1 MSSSHDNTLVHACV
15 GETERHK
22 RRVSMKVRHVVVA
35 VFPLILFML
44 VGCATT
50 RDVAYLQGQVDDL
63 QRKVEILRGRVS
75 SEMQQNWVDF
85 ETTITEL
92 QQEIK
97 ILRANIEEDRQL
109 LNKIADDVA
118 ELKQD
123 YESTISPPDTKPG
136 EVAAIPPTT
145 PVTPSSPEEE
155 PKMDM
160 EGAYQQAYGTFKSGD
175 YAGALKLFGEFLRTY
190 PKSEY
195 ADNAR
200 YWIGESYYQQGDYER
215 AILEYEKVL
224 QQYPTGDKVPA
235 ALLKQGFAFL
245 NLGDRV
251 DAKLLLQKVIQEYPQ
266 SPQAEIAARKLK
278 VLD

>member
-1 MSSSHDNTLVHACV
+1 MC
-15 GETERHK
+15 E
-22 RRVSMKVRHVVVA
+22 RRVQMKARHVVIA
-35 VFPLILFML
+35 VFPFILFLL

-50 RDVAYLQGQVDDL
+50 REVAYLQGQVDDL
-63 QRKVEILRGRVS
+63 QRKVEILRGRVT

-85 ETTITEL
+85 ETTIAEL

-118 ELKQD
+118 ALKRD
-123 YESTISPPDTKPG
+123 SEAIISPSDTKPG
-136 EVAAIPPTT
+136 GVAAIPPTT
-145 PVTPSSPEEE
+145 PVSPSSSEEE
-155 PKMDM
+155 PKEDM
-160 EGAYQQAYGTFKSGD
+160 EGAYQKAYGTFKNGD
-175 YAGALKLFGEFLRTY
+175 YPGALRLFEAFLRRY
-190 PKSEY
+190 PQSEY

-224 QQYPTGDKVPA
+224 QQYPKGDKVPH

-245 NLGDRV
+245 NLGDRL
-251 DAKLLLQKVIQEYPQ
+251 DAKLLLQKVIKEYPQ

>member
-1 MSSSHDNTLVHACV
+1 
-15 GETERHK
+15 
-22 RRVSMKVRHVVVA
+22 MKARHVVVA
-35 VFPLILFML
+35 VFPFILFLL

-50 RDVAYLQGQVDDL
+50 REVAYLQGQVDDL
-63 QRKVEILRGRVS
+63 QRKVEILRGRVT

-85 ETTITEL
+85 ETTIAEM

-118 ELKQD
+118 ALKQD
-123 YESTISPPDTKPG
+123 YESKISPPDTKPG
-136 EVAAIPPTT
+136 EVAAIPTTTPTT
-145 PVTPSSPEEE
+145 PVSPPSPEEE
-155 PKMDM
+155 PKEDM
-160 EGAYQQAYGTFKSGD
+160 EGAYQKAYGTFKNGD
-175 YAGALKLFGEFLRTY
+175 YPGALRLFEAFLRTY
-190 PKSEY
+190 PTSEY

-224 QQYPTGDKVPA
+224 QQYPKGDKVPH
-235 ALLKQGFAFL
+235 ALLKQGFSFL

-266 SPQAEIAARKLK
+266 SPQAEIAAKKLK

>member
-1 MSSSHDNTLVHACV
+1 
-15 GETERHK
+15 
-22 RRVSMKVRHVVVA
+22 MKIRYVVA
-35 VFPLILFML
+35 VVFPFILFLL
-44 VGCATT
+44 VGCVTT

-63 QRKVEILRGRVS
+63 QHKVEILRGRVS

-85 ETTITEL
+85 ETSIAEM

-109 LNKIADDVA
+109 LDKIADDVA
-118 ELKQD
+118 VLKQD

-145 PVTPSSPEEE
+145 PVAPSSPDEG
-155 PKMDM
+155 PTLDM
-160 EGAYQQAYGTFKSGD
+160 EGAYQKAYGTFKNGD
-175 YAGALKLFGEFLRTY
+175 YPGALRLFEAFLRTY

-195 ADNAR
+195 ADNAQ
-200 YWIGESYYQQGDYER
+200 YWIGESYYKQEDYER

-224 QQYPTGDKVPA
+224 QQYPKGDKVPA

-245 NLGDRV
+245 NLGDQV
-251 DAKLLLQKVIQEYPQ
+251 DAKLLFQKVIQEYPQ

>member
-1 MSSSHDNTLVHACV
+1 MD
-15 GETERHK
+15 ETDMYK

-35 VFPLILFML
+35 VFPLILFLL
-44 VGCATT
+44 VGCVTT

-63 QRKVEILRGRVS
+63 QRKVDILRGRVS
-75 SEMQQNWVDF
+75 TEMQQNWVDY
-85 ETTITEL
+85 ETTIEEL

-118 ELKQD
+118 EMKKD
-123 YESTISPPDTKPG
+123 YEAKMIPPDSQPG
-136 EVAAIPPTT
+136 DIAGVTTT
-145 PVTPSSPEEE
+145 PVSPPSPEDE
-155 PKMDM
+155 PKLDV
-160 EGAYQQAYGTFKSGD
+160 EGAYQKAYDTFKTGD
-175 YAGALKLFGEFLRTY
+175 YPGALRLFDAFLRAY
-190 PKSEY
+190 PESEY

-200 YWIGESYYQQGDYER
+200 YWIGECYYKQEDYER

-224 QQYPTGDKVPA
+224 QQYPKGDKVPH

-251 DAKLLLQKVIQEYPQ
+251 DAKLLFQKVIKEYPQ

-278 VLD
+278 VVD

>member
-1 MSSSHDNTLVHACV
+1 MS
-15 GETERHK
+15 K
-22 RRVSMKVRHVVVA
+22 RRISMKARSIVVA
-35 VFPLILFML
+35 VFPFILLLL
-44 VGCATT
+44 VGCVTT
-50 RDVAYLQGQVDDL
+50 GDVANLQGQVDDL

-85 ETTITEL
+85 ETTIGDL

-109 LNKIADDVA
+109 LNKLANDVA
-118 ELKQD
+118 ALKQD

-136 EVAAIPPTT
+136 DVTAVTTT
-145 PVTPSSPEEE
+145 PDTTPPPEEE

-160 EGAYQQAYGTFKSGD
+160 EGAYQQAYSAFKNGN
-175 YAGALKLFGEFLRTY
+175 YPGALRLFESFLRTY

-215 AILEYEKVL
+215 SILEYEKVL
-224 QQYPTGDKVPA
+224 QQYPKGDKVPA

-251 DAKLLLQKVIQEYPQ
+251 DAKLLLQKVIKEYPQ
-266 SPQAEIAARKLK
+266 SPQAEIAAKKLK

>member
-1 MSSSHDNTLVHACV
+1 
-15 GETERHK
+15 
-22 RRVSMKVRHVVVA
+22 MKVRHVVIA
-35 VFPLILFML
+35 VFPFILFLL
-44 VGCATT
+44 VGCVTT

-85 ETTITEL
+85 ETTIAEM

-118 ELKQD
+118 ELKEG
-123 YESTISPPDTKPG
+123 YETIQSPSGTKPG
-136 EVAAIPPTT
+136 GDAAVTTATAPVTT
-145 PVTPSSPEEE
+145 PSPEEE
-155 PKMDM
+155 PKMDA
-160 EGAYQQAYGTFKSGD
+160 EGAYHKAYSTFKNGD
-175 YAGALKLFGEFLRTY
+175 YPGALKLFEEFLRTY
-190 PKSEY
+190 PQSEY

-224 QQYPTGDKVPA
+224 QQYPKGDKVPA

-251 DAKLLLQKVIQEYPQ
+251 DAKLLLQKVIQDYPQ